1 MATGRYKGYYTV
13 TYPDNVVLDG
23 RSYTLTIKRDATAS
37 YAEKFAV
44 EVVIYGRR
52 LAYSD
57 NVAYPANAAQATYTF
72 SIPPDAAQYMTS
84 ATQALTFTVSR
95 MTGSTPDGWEDYR
108 GATAT
113 VPQSSA
119 PTFSLSHNEAGT
131 GVPSGWGYT
140 RNLSKLAAY
149 ITGAA
154 GKYGASVSSFKLSFA
169 GFSSTLSSMTTGV
182 LSASGTFALTA
193 TVTDTRGMSTVKT
206 VNVSVRD
213 YQFPTI
219 VSASASRCNASGV
232 ADEEGTSAK
241 VQCDY
246 TNSTAGGLNAVTTT
260 LQYRVSGA
268 SAWTTVAGG
277 FADNVAK
284 VVAGTF
290 GTDSQYEFLFTV
302 ADKAKTVSRS
312 ATLDMAFFTMD
323 FLSGGKGIAFGA
335 PATRAGFD
343 CRMPAYFNQLQVA
356 ASYAQS
362 ACDSLMSTSWGAKR
376 VIGANANLNTYTNP
390 GSYTCN
396 ADVNAKTLSNC
407 PTGGYSFHLVVDR
420 VLGGS
425 SYLTQTLRQY
435 NLNVIW
441 TRFSTNGGASWGSW
455 ERNFGSVG
463 SQYANGYY
471 GMTRPDGNA
480 SDWIRTTQSGLI
492 PYQSGGNGSL
502 GTSTW
507 PFSSMYTNNMYVG
520 GQRISDFV
528 VASGW
533 SGEWYYVK
541 FANGF
546 AVAACTH
553 YHSFSGG
560 CNAWGNVWETK
571 TTHYVNYPFTFA
583 SVSFVSCT
591 PLTGAGFWVEY
602 QNDGN
607 GSTSPQV
614 YFCRGGANLSGGGNA
629 KWLVIGTWK

>member
-1 MATGRYKGYYTV
+1 MATGRYKNYYTV
-13 TYPDNVVLDG
+13 TYPDDVVLDG
-23 RSYTLTIKRDATAS
+23 RSYALAIKRDAVSS

-44 EVVIYGRR
+44 EVAIYGRR

-57 NVAYPANAAQATYTF
+57 NVTYPANAAQATYTF

-84 ATQALTFTVSR
+84 ATQSMKFTVSR
-95 MTGSTPDGWEDYR
+95 MSGSTPDGWEDYR

-169 GFSSTLSSMTTGV
+169 GFSSTSSSMTTGV

-206 VNVSVRD
+206 VNVSVMD

-260 LQYRVSGA
+260 LRYRVSGA

-323 FLSGGKGIAFGA
+323 FLTGGKGIAFGA
-335 PATRAGFD
+335 PATRTGFD
-343 CRMPAYFNQLQVA
+343 CHMPAYLRALTLLDGAQA
-356 ASYAQS
+356 MRAGRSASWVSGRDDAMVRQTSVSGYSPVLSAKTDNGSWELGPYVGNNLHLSYVTDADYNAGTNRATAQFVFS
-362 ACDSLMSTSWGAKR
+362 PGGRISSNGKSSHLDLG
-376 VIGANANLNTYTNP
+376 TNP
-390 GSYTCN
+390 IASTA
-396 ADVNAKTLSNC
+396 ADTTANWLALGNGTAWFTEWCLSGQ
-407 PTGGYSFHLVVDR
+407 PTQYGFVQNVV
-420 VLGGS
+420 GGS
-425 SYLTQTLRQY
+425 SVWQVWHSQPSGLVLVRSGNYAGWSTGWVSVSGGSEVLWTGTLSKDGSIAVPNASRYNLFIVGFNQYSITGIGTRANGAIMVTGSYDNGSKTNMYTAYMPFDGSTLRLEQCSWHTLY
-435 NLNVIW
+435 SGHGAHSINYLIGVI
-441 TRFSTNGGASWGSW
+441 
-455 ERNFGSVG
+455 
-463 SQYANGYY
+463 
-471 GMTRPDGNA
+471 
-480 SDWIRTTQSGLI
+480 
-492 PYQSGGNGSL
+492 
-502 GTSTW
+502 
-507 PFSSMYTNNMYVG
+507 
-520 GQRISDFV
+520 
-528 VASGW
+528 
-533 SGEWYYVK
+533 
-541 FANGF
+541 
-546 AVAACTH
+546 
-553 YHSFSGG
+553 
-560 CNAWGNVWETK
+560 
-571 TTHYVNYPFTFA
+571 
-583 SVSFVSCT
+583 
-591 PLTGAGFWVEY
+591 
-602 QNDGN
+602 
-607 GSTSPQV
+607 
-614 YFCRGGANLSGGGNA
+614 
-629 KWLVIGTWK
+629 